1 MVEVNKQK
9 KECFLAPSGPGLV
22 IIYGSLK
29 HYSVHTWHRPINHT
43 RQLLNE
49 MSSLI
54 GEEAKEQL
62 QRTDEGRGNGK
73 DLSNETEERKKKT
86 DFVTNWLKASRK
98 SRNSICD
105 AGVLGCY
112 CLTSS

>member
-29 HYSVHTWHRPINHT
+29 HTLHTWHRPINHT

-54 GEEAKEQL
+54 GE
-62 QRTDEGRGNGK
+62 
-73 DLSNETEERKKKT
+73 
-86 DFVTNWLKASRK
+86 
-98 SRNSICD
+98 
-105 AGVLGCY
+105 
-112 CLTSS
+112 